1 MVKSLENTTYKEE
14 QTMNRNKW
22 HMNRMGLV
30 DFWYYTNEEF
40 DFADGHILL
49 RGSNGSGKSVTMQ
62 SFIPLLLD
70 GNKSS
75 ERLDAFGSKARK
87 MDTYLLEENSE
98 RDDRIGYLY
107 LEFKK
112 EDSEL
117 YKTIGIGL
125 HAKANR
131 PLISWYFVIED
142 NKRVNID
149 FSLMENHLGIT
160 KQVLKNI
167 IGEQVIESQT
177 AYAEK
182 VNQALFGF
190 ETMEDYREMINLLLQ
205 LRSPKLSNSLKPSLI
220 NELLSDSLQPLSED
234 DLRPMSEALSNMD
247 TVQDQLLALKESYS
261 GALSIKQVYD
271 SYNVAIYL
279 EKARKTLIEEA
290 NQKQLEKNQNDVLKQ
305 LKKDRN
311 DQINNE
317 KMMADFTQ
325 ENELL
330 EEEKRTLQKDDILAI
345 SEDLE
350 KSKQDLGAT
359 QFEKETKTKQLDKKN
374 NDYQDLRI
382 KEKRY
387 NDLEE
392 KNHEEIN
399 QNLIELDDIQIDLQF
414 NEHELFKSEFLNNF
428 NHEQDFHY
436 SKKRINEEMK
446 IMDEALAI
454 FQTMNQETLFL
465 NELIDRK
472 EQCQN
477 QIEED
482 ESNLKKAE
490 NTYIETVENY
500 KETIYRWHK
509 QNEILKLSE
518 QDLNTAYE
526 FCIFYD
532 QQPSAFADLMRIIH
546 SNRNTLMDR
555 IAKDKAE
562 TQLQLNQINDD
573 IEENQREQNEWLNKR
588 EPMPIRDE
596 STLNNRQYLQELS
609 VDFKPFY
616 SILDFDETLSD
627 EKRSAIEETLNRL
640 GLLDSLLIHEDDKEK
655 VLNYRHNMADNYL
668 FTTTLIE
675 NISIHLIHDTDEND
689 LLTSL
694 MEILLAL
701 GCIKNEKVQLKQ
713 GIFHYDFLY
722 GTISGVKEAIFIGE
736 NSREKYKLKMIEEL
750 RIMIENLSLKKRDI
764 EARLAEINRQEAT
777 LISEYEAFI
786 KEDELK
792 IALEMIHKIEK
803 VLVALYEDRLL
814 IEKKQQV
821 SVNKIKALQLNV
833 QEKAEKLGVNA
844 TQEVFIHRKVI
855 MSEYARSLND
865 LQTHHTSYLKHY
877 ELRLNTQNSI
887 DIIILDIDQIR
898 YENEKLSTDI
908 EKLKGS
914 IFQKEKILREKGYE
928 KIQERLSQIRGR
940 LSEIKKKTEEI
951 LILKGSLASTIE
963 NNEARLKTL
972 EKDYQQQSELV
983 KKYQQIIQ
991 EELNQHYL
999 DEFEIDIKS
1008 LYTSINQLEKRMP
1021 SLKSVQDCNNSLQ
1034 QTIFAKNAQLREYNL
1049 TTTNILEQREL
1060 GMNARID
1067 LSAKYQGRKI
1077 KFHELLSHLLKDI
1090 KTQQNLL
1097 NEKDVILFQD
1107 ILVNIIG
1114 KKVRSRIHKSRTWV
1128 DNMNKYMNAMNTS
1141 SGLKLSLLWKSKK
1154 AESDDELDTKML
1166 VDLLEKDPI
1175 SLKDSD
1181 RNKLV
1186 DHFKSKIDKAR
1197 DISQEENSKVS
1208 LHQSMR
1214 FIMDYRKWFEFKI
1227 LSQKT
1232 NETKKELTNNL
1243 FNAFSGGEKAMA
1255 MYVPLF
1261 SAVAAKFEGA
1271 RDEAPLIIA
1280 LDEAFAGVDEKN
1292 IHNMFELIGKFEFD
1306 YIMNSQIL
1314 WGDYAS
1320 VSALAIYELFRPENV
1335 HFVTI
1340 IAYLWNGNE
1349 KVKVNKA

>member
-1 MVKSLENTTYKEE
+1 
-14 QTMNRNKW
+14 
-22 HMNRMGLV
+22 MNRMGLV

-75 ERLDAFGSKARK
+75 ERLDAFGTKARK
-87 MDTYLLEENSE
+87 IETYLLEENSD

-107 LEFKK
+107 LEFQK
-112 EDSEL
+112 EDSDL

-160 KQVLKNI
+160 KQMLKNI
-167 IGEQVIESQT
+167 IGEQVIESQS

-182 VNQALFGF
+182 VNQVLFGF
-190 ETMEDYREMINLLLQ
+190 ETMEDYREMINLLIQ
-205 LRSPKLSNSLKPSLI
+205 LRSPKLSNSLRPSLI

-247 TVQDQLLALKESYS
+247 TVQDQLLALKESYA

-271 SYNVAIYL
+271 AYNSAIYL
-279 EKARKTLIEEA
+279 EKARKTLKEEA
-290 NQKQLEKNQNDVLKQ
+290 NQRQLEKDQNDVLKQ
-305 LKKDRN
+305 LTKDRN
-311 DQINNE
+311 DQANNE
-317 KMMADFTQ
+317 KMMADFIQ

-330 EEEKRTLQKDDILAI
+330 EEEKRTLQKDDVMAI

-350 KSKQDLGAT
+350 KNKQDLEAT
-359 QFEKETKTKQLDKKN
+359 QLAKETKSNQLEKKK
-374 NDYQDLRI
+374 DDHQDLRV

-387 NDLEE
+387 SELED

-399 QNLIELDDIQIDLQF
+399 QNLNGLDDIQIDLQF

-428 NHEQDFHY
+428 DHEQDFNY

-446 IMDEALAI
+446 IMEEALTI
-454 FQTMNQETLFL
+454 FQTMNQETVFL
-465 NELIDRK
+465 KELTDRK

-518 QDLNTAYE
+518 QDLNTTYELCIAYE
-526 FCIFYD
+526 
-532 QQPSAFADLMRIIH
+532 QQPTAYAELIRMIH
-546 SNRNTLMDR
+546 VYRNTFMDQ
-555 IAKDKAE
+555 IAKDQAE
-562 TQLQLNQINDD
+562 TQLQLNQINDE
-573 IEENQREQNEWLNKR
+573 IKEKQNEQNEWLNKR
-588 EPMPIRDE
+588 EPMPNRDE
-596 STLNNRQYLQELS
+596 STLNNRQYLQELN
-609 VDFKPFY
+609 VAFKPFY

-640 GLLDSLLIHEDDKEK
+640 GLLDSILIHEDDKTK
-655 VLNYRHNMADNYL
+655 VLNYRQNMADNYL
-668 FTTTLIE
+668 FTTTPIE
-675 NISIHLIHDTDEND
+675 NIAIQMIHETDEND

-694 MEILLAL
+694 MEILVKL
-701 GCIKNEKVQLKQ
+701 GCIKDEKVHLKQ

-736 NSREKYKLKMIEEL
+736 NSRKKYKLKMIEEL
-750 RIMIENLSLKKRDI
+750 RILIETLNQEKQNI
-764 EARLAEINRQEAT
+764 EARLTEIKRQEET
-777 LISEYEAFI
+777 LISEYDAFI

-792 IALEMIHKIEK
+792 IALETIQKIEK
-803 VLVALYEDRLL
+803 ILVALYDDRSQ
-814 IEKKQQV
+814 IEKKLQL

-833 QEKAEKLGVNA
+833 QEKAVKLGVNA
-844 TQEVFIHRKVI
+844 TQEVFIHRKNI
-855 MSEYARSLND
+855 MSEYSRELNE
-865 LQTHHTSYLKHY
+865 LQTLHSSYLKHY

-887 DIIILDIDQIR
+887 EIITLDIDQIR
-898 YENEKLSTDI
+898 YENEKLTTDI

-914 IFQKEKILREKGYE
+914 IFQKEKILRDKGYE

-940 LSEIKKKTEEI
+940 LDEIKKKTEEI
-951 LILKGSLASTIE
+951 FILKGSLSSKIE

-972 EKDYQQQSELV
+972 EKDNQHQSELV

-999 DEFEIDIKS
+999 DEFEIDTKN
-1008 LYTSINQLEKRMP
+1008 LNNSINHLERRMP
-1021 SLKSVQDCNNSLQ
+1021 NLKSVQDLNNSLQ

-1077 KFHELLSHLLKDI
+1077 KFHELLGHLLKDI
-1090 KTQQNLL
+1090 ETQQNLL

-1114 KKVRSRIHKSRTWV
+1114 KKIRSRIHKSRIWV
-1128 DNMNKYMNAMNTS
+1128 ENMNKYMNVMNTS

-1181 RNKLV
+1181 RKKLV

-1197 DISQEENSKVS
+1197 NMSQEENSNVS

-1271 RDEAPLIIA
+1271 REEAPLIIA

-1292 IHNMFELIGKFEFD
+1292 IHNMFELISKFEFD

-1320 VSALAIYELFRPENV
+1320 VHALAIYELFRPENA

-1340 IAYLWNGNE
+1340 IAYLWNGHE
-1349 KVKVNKA
+1349 KVKVNKE